1 VSVQGRRPVVT
12 LLTDYG
18 ITDEFAGVLHGVIA
32 RLCPDARVINLTH
45 GVVRHDIR
53 GGAAV
58 LAQSLPYMPVGVHLA
73 VVDPTVGGDRRA
85 VALRVADG
93 RILVGPDNGLL
104 WPAAELGGGVEEA
117 AEISRSPWRLEPVS
131 ATFHGR
137 DIFAPVTAQLAAG
150 APLEEAGEPLDPGLL
165 VRLETPRAWTEA
177 GALVATVNN
186 ADRFGNLQLGA
197 GWDDIA
203 GIGVGLGD
211 LLQVRLPSG
220 ELHPATFART
230 FSDVPEGKLILFQDS
245 AAKLA
250 LGFNQG
256 SAAIRLG
263 LRPGD
268 QLRIGVERD
277 S

>member
-1 VSVQGRRPVVT
+1 MSVQGRRPVVT